1 MVRIKKDKTY
11 NKNRKDSVIIC
22 FSLIIIIFFAFSISS
37 LSGCSNKVDVKD
49 IVKSKFSNEKA
60 MNDAI
65 KTVDDFFKFLKDKNF
80 DKAYELI
87 STKDK
92 TKHDIEY
99 FKKDLQN
106 MTQIVEVEINWVEV
120 KNNIA
125 SVGID
130 LVDTYDGEE
139 KVYKDLVVSLI
150 KEEDESFKIS
160 FWD

>member
-1 MVRIKKDKTY
+1 
-11 NKNRKDSVIIC
+11 
-22 FSLIIIIFFAFSISS
+22 
-37 LSGCSNKVDVKD
+37 
-49 IVKSKFSNEKA
+49 
-60 MNDAI
+60 MNNAV

-80 DKAYELI
+80 DKAYEPILQKI
-87 STKDK
+87 
-92 TKHDIEY
+92 KHDLEY

-120 KNNIA
+120 KNNVA

-139 KVYKDLVVSLI
+139 KAYKDLVVSLI
-150 KEEDESFKIS
+150 EEEDGSFKIN

>member
-1 MVRIKKDKTY
+1 MAEIKKDKIL

-22 FSLIIIIFFAFSISS
+22 FSFIIIVFFVLSIFS
-37 LSGCSNKVDVKD
+37 LSGCSDKVDVKD

-60 MNDAI
+60 MNNAV

-92 TKHDIEY
+92 AKHDLEY

-120 KNNIA
+120 KN
-125 SVGID
+125 
-130 LVDTYDGEE
+130 L
-139 KVYKDLVVSLI
+139 SLI
-150 KEEDESFKIS
+150 HIS
-160 FWD
+160 NLDK